1 MRENILFG
9 SDYNSEKYETV
20 VEACALAADL
30 KILPAG
36 DQTEIGENGVNPLCM
51 FSLFGFLV
59 VFICVFHF
67 AVSISSLQVNLSG
80 GQKQRVGLARAAY
93 QNADIVLLDDPLSAV
108 DAHVA
113 KHLFEKLLG
122 PTGLLKNKTRILVTH
137 NLGFLHKM
145 DSILVMDEGYIR
157 TQGSLEELTQK
168 GDASFQEFASYIGKE
183 GVEEEEEDEKEDEQ
197 KEEVIEEKVEKE
209 DEDKKKDGKMM
220 TTEVKTEGRVS
231 IRHYKYYFT
240 R

>member
-1 MRENILFG
+1 M
-9 SDYNSEKYETV
+9 
-20 VEACALAADL
+20 
-30 KILPAG
+30 
-36 DQTEIGENGVNPLCM
+36 
-51 FSLFGFLV
+51 
-59 VFICVFHF
+59 
-67 AVSISSLQVNLSG
+67 NLSG

-197 KEEVIEEKVEKE
+197 KEEVIEEKVDKE

>member
-1 MRENILFG
+1 M
-9 SDYNSEKYETV
+9 
-20 VEACALAADL
+20 
-30 KILPAG
+30 
-36 DQTEIGENGVNPLCM
+36 
-51 FSLFGFLV
+51 
-59 VFICVFHF
+59 
-67 AVSISSLQVNLSG
+67 NLSG

-122 PTGLLKNKTRILVTH
+122 PAGLLKDKTRILVTH

-157 TQGSLEELTQK
+157 TQGSLQELTEK
-168 GDASFQEFASYIGKE
+168 NNSSFQEFSSYIGKE
-183 GVEEEEEDEKEDEQ
+183 GTNEEEEENENKEEQ
-197 KEEVIEEKVEKE
+197 KKVENQENDGKEEEEKKT
-209 DEDKKKDGKMM
+209 DGKMM
-220 TTEVKTEGRVS
+220 TKEVKTEGRVS

>member
-1 MRENILFG
+1 M
-9 SDYNSEKYETV
+9 
-20 VEACALAADL
+20 
-30 KILPAG
+30 
-36 DQTEIGENGVNPLCM
+36 
-51 FSLFGFLV
+51 
-59 VFICVFHF
+59 
-67 AVSISSLQVNLSG
+67 LQVNLSG

-113 KHLFEKLLG
+113 KHLFNKLLG

-145 DSILVMDEGYIR
+145 DSILVMDEGFIR
-157 TQGSLEELTQK
+157 TQGSLEELNKK
-168 GDASFQEFASYIGKE
+168 GNSSFQEFSSYIGKE
-183 GVEEEEEDEKEDEQ
+183 GTSEEVEEEEEEEEEKEAESADKIEK
-197 KEEVIEEKVEKE
+197 KE
-209 DEDKKKDGKMM
+209 EDKKAEGKMM

>member
-1 MRENILFG
+1 M
-9 SDYNSEKYETV
+9 
-20 VEACALAADL
+20 
-30 KILPAG
+30 
-36 DQTEIGENGVNPLCM
+36 
-51 FSLFGFLV
+51 
-59 VFICVFHF
+59 
-67 AVSISSLQVNLSG
+67 LQVNLSG

-113 KHLFEKLLG
+113 KHLFNKLLG

-145 DSILVMDEGYIR
+145 DSILVMDEGFIR
-157 TQGSLEELTQK
+157 TQGSLEELNKK
-168 GDASFQEFASYIGKE
+168 GNSSFQEFSSYIGKE
-183 GVEEEEEDEKEDEQ
+183 GTSEEVEEEEEEEEEEKETDSADKIEK
-197 KEEVIEEKVEKE
+197 KE
-209 DEDKKKDGKMM
+209 EDKKAEGKMM

>member
-1 MRENILFG
+1 M
-9 SDYNSEKYETV
+9 
-20 VEACALAADL
+20 
-30 KILPAG
+30 
-36 DQTEIGENGVNPLCM
+36 
-51 FSLFGFLV
+51 
-59 VFICVFHF
+59 
-67 AVSISSLQVNLSG
+67 NLSG

-145 DSILVMDEGYIR
+145 DSILVMDEGFIS

-168 GDASFQEFASYIGKE
+168 DNSSFQEFSSYIGKE
-183 GVEEEEEDEKEDEQ
+183 GISEEEEDEEEEKKEADSGDKTE
-197 KEEVIEEKVEKE
+197 KEEEV
-209 DEDKKKDGKMM
+209 KKADGKMM

>member
-1 MRENILFG
+1 M
-9 SDYNSEKYETV
+9 
-20 VEACALAADL
+20 
-30 KILPAG
+30 
-36 DQTEIGENGVNPLCM
+36 
-51 FSLFGFLV
+51 
-59 VFICVFHF
+59 
-67 AVSISSLQVNLSG
+67 
-80 GQKQRVGLARAAY
+80 GLARAAY

-122 PTGLLKNKTRILVTH
+122 PTGLLRNKTRILVTH

-145 DSILVMDEGYIR
+145 DSILVMDEGFIR

-168 GDASFQEFASYIGKE
+168 GNSSFQEFSSYIGKE
-183 GVEEEEEDEKEDEQ
+183 GVEEEESDEEEQ
-197 KEEVIEEKVEKE
+197 KEPESEDKIEKVEE
-209 DEDKKKDGKMM
+209 VKKTDGKMM

>member
-1 MRENILFG
+1 M
-9 SDYNSEKYETV
+9 
-20 VEACALAADL
+20 
-30 KILPAG
+30 
-36 DQTEIGENGVNPLCM
+36 
-51 FSLFGFLV
+51 
-59 VFICVFHF
+59 
-67 AVSISSLQVNLSG
+67 NLSG

-113 KHLFEKLLG
+113 KHLFNKLLG

-145 DSILVMDEGYIR
+145 DSILVMDEGFIR
-157 TQGSLEELTQK
+157 TQGSLEELNKK
-168 GDASFQEFASYIGKE
+168 GNSSFQEFSSYIGKE
-183 GVEEEEEDEKEDEQ
+183 GTSEEVEEEEEEEEEEKEADSADKIEK
-197 KEEVIEEKVEKE
+197 KE
-209 DEDKKKDGKMM
+209 EDKKAEGKMM

>member
-1 MRENILFG
+1 M
-9 SDYNSEKYETV
+9 
-20 VEACALAADL
+20 
-30 KILPAG
+30 
-36 DQTEIGENGVNPLCM
+36 
-51 FSLFGFLV
+51 
-59 VFICVFHF
+59 
-67 AVSISSLQVNLSG
+67 NLSG

-113 KHLFEKLLG
+113 KHLFKKLLG

-145 DSILVMDEGYIR
+145 DSILVMDEGFIR
-157 TQGSLEELTQK
+157 TQGSLEELNKK
-168 GDASFQEFASYIGKE
+168 GNSSFQEFSSYIGKE
-183 GVEEEEEDEKEDEQ
+183 GTSKEVEEEEEEEEKEADSADKIEK
-197 KEEVIEEKVEKE
+197 KE
-209 DEDKKKDGKMM
+209 EDKKAEGKMM